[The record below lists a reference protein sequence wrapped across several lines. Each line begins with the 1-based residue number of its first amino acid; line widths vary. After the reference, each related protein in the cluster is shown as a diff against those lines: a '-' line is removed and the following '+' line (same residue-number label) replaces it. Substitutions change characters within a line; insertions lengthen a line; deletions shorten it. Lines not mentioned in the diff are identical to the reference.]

1 VVTLPLMSLWAA
13 TRTLALPQTI
23 TLHQNVQHDQEA
35 SPACFEGTPARIGHI
50 ASRGRLRGRNGDREY
65 QGFHSERALH
75 VAVGECRWLT
85 LGLVFGQLEAKVFY
99 PKGEVQ
105 RESYRTKDGKVRGL
119 LPNGAISPL
128 ITNQRVCRKYP
139 LITGEFTT

>member
-1 VVTLPLMSLWAA
+1 VSFT
-13 TRTLALPQTI
+13 
-23 TLHQNVQHDQEA
+23 
-35 SPACFEGTPARIGHI
+35 
-50 ASRGRLRGRNGDREY
+50 
-65 QGFHSERALH
+65 

-119 LPNGAISPL
+119 LPNDAISPL

-139 LITGEFTT
+139 LITGESTT